1 MNFRVFKNRLN
12 RGFSKLEVL
21 PSLPD
26 DIGFVRVLKRA
37 GGQVVD
43 MYSLREG
50 LLESNTSAGEASKS
64 ISLNTID
71 RVFSGRAIIDGKE
84 MNIGDD
90 IWETLIFQNFME
102 NSEAVVL
109 SNKTSKPLH
118 VRLIFEQHEWTF
130 TNTIL
135 AGEGTVYPDKREI
148 HFTLEPV

>member
-21 PSLPD
+21 PSLPE

-43 MYSLREG
+43 MYSLSEG
-50 LLESNTSAGEASKS
+50 HSTSGETSESAKS

-71 RVFSGRAIIDGKE
+71 RVFSGRAIIDGRE

>member
-50 LLESNTSAGEASKS
+50 ASQPDVAGSPSKS

-90 IWETLIFQNFME
+90 IWETLIFHNFME

-118 VRLIFEQHEWTF
+118 VRLIFEEHEWTF

-135 AGEGTVYPDKREI
+135 AGEGIVYPDKREI